1 MQNLPIDSSRYDRP
15 NRIKTT
21 ETEKNTP
28 EYHVRNAKWALS
40 TGSENLRSK
49 FIRRTKINKAFFKGG
64 DNQWIFDED
73 IEQFLKDETGATRS
87 RIKVANNTIKPIIQQ
102 YKGNAN
108 RLELNARA
116 ESVSPR
122 AKNRMTEALKEK
134 MYMFDLSLESPMFK
148 EMIKEKYGV
157 GDTAQETES
166 IFMNTYTDEYVS
178 NMNELITY
186 IENIN
191 RIEQH
196 KIKLAEN
203 LGLSGLAVMY
213 SFENR
218 GHLKFEPIESEDFIF
233 DESAKKDNLSDGSY
247 MGHIH
252 TMTPTSIFE
261 AYNPSDD
268 DAEAIENYVNNI
280 ANLNGANSTYDNIFS
295 NTGSSRNTS
304 LKIPVYKIYFKDVQE
319 EKHGYVMSEY
329 GYPILVRIDFI
340 EKGEESPK
348 YSEADVIEPPKSA
361 KNDFVFKGK
370 KIAKVYNEILRY
382 CYFIPSEYLAAAE
395 RIDNKRKEVNDIVL
409 DWGVYAYQGTNLE
422 DPSEVRFPYQAYTWG
437 YIDGEIISPVDDAI
451 SPQRLINRILSVTE
465 SNINNSG
472 GSNTVIDEDTLNP
485 EDVKNGTVARDIKQG
500 KPIFI
505 RSRGKGV
512 PNSVG
517 YYDNTPKEGVYRMFD
532 IIPIMRDIIQQ
543 STGVNEPLQGGESQ
557 QAGTQLVGVTE
568 LLIQRGSLMQ
578 EPFYKALEEI
588 YIQMYERMITD
599 GKIIYTQNERVL
611 SVATGDDGV
620 KVFQLSG
627 DLLNEDFRVF
637 IKRNNSNETLKN
649 QANQMLMSFM
659 EMGLV
664 DNDTFVNLYNR
675 ADPSQ
680 VISGLRQFNVAKA
693 EAARK
698 QMKEQEA
705 MMEEEAIQAEAD
717 LAVAKD
723 ESVEQEQRA
732 FQNQAQLENIKAANK
747 ENEAIINSV
756 VNAKKPQ

>member
-1 MQNLPIDSSRYDRP
+1 MINLPIDSSRYDRP
-15 NRIKTT
+15 NRIKTS
-21 ETEKNTP
+21 EADKNTP
-28 EYHVRNAKWALS
+28 EYHVRNSKWALS
-40 TGSENLRSK
+40 SGSENLRQK
-49 FIRRTKINKAFFKGG
+49 FIRRTKINKAFFMGG

-108 RLELNARA
+108 RLELSARA

-122 AKNRMTEALKEK
+122 ASNRMTQALNEK
-134 MYMFDLSLESPMFK
+134 IYMFDLSLESPMFR
-148 EMIKEKYGV
+148 ELIKETYGV
-157 GDTAQETES
+157 GDTKQETES
-166 IFMNTYTDEYVS
+166 IFQNTYIDEYVS

-213 SFENR
+213 SYEDK
-218 GHLKFEPIESEDFIF
+218 GHLKFMPIESEDFIF
-233 DESAKKDNLSDGSY
+233 DESAKRYDLSDGSY
-247 MGHIH
+247 MGHIDF
-252 TMTPTSIFE
+252 MTPTSIFE
-261 AYNPSDD
+261 RYDPQEK

-280 ANLNGANSTYDNIFS
+280 ATINGQASAYDNVFS
-295 NTGSSRNTS
+295 NNGSSRTPN
-304 LKIPVYKIYFKDVQE
+304 LKIPVYKMYFKDVQE
-319 EKHGYVMSEY
+319 EKHGYVMSEF
-329 GYPILVRIDFI
+329 GYKILVKIDFV
-340 EKGEESPK
+340 EDGEEMPR
-348 YSEADVIEPPKSA
+348 YTEADVVEPPKSS

-370 KIAKVYNEILRY
+370 NIAKVYNEIMRY
-382 CYFIPSEYLAAAE
+382 CYFIPSEYLASAE
-395 RIDNKRKEVNDIVL
+395 RIDNKRKEVTDIVL
-409 DWGVYAYQGTNLE
+409 DYGVYSLQGTNLE
-422 DPSEVRFPYQAYTWG
+422 DPSACNFPFQAYTWG

-588 YIQMYERMITD
+588 YIQMYQTMITD
-599 GKIIYTQNERVL
+599 GKILYSQNERLL

-620 KVFQLSG
+620 KVFQLSK

-637 IKRNNSNETLKN
+637 IKRNNSQETMKN
-649 QANQMLMSFM
+649 QANQMLMSFL
-659 EMGLV
+659 EIGLI
-664 DNDTFVNLYNR
+664 DNTTFINLYDR
-675 ADPSQ
+675 ADPQQ
-680 VISGLRQFNVAKA
+680 VTNGIRQYNSAKIEA
-693 EAARK
+693 ERK
-698 QMKEQEA
+698 AMKEQEA
-705 MMEEEAIQAEAD
+705 AMEEQAIQAEAD
-717 LAVAKD
+717 LALAKD
-723 ESVEQEQRA
+723 ESVEKEQRQ
-732 FQNQAQLENIKAANK
+732 FQNEANMENIKAANK
-747 ENEAIINSV
+747 ENEQIVQSV
-756 VNAKKPQ
+756 VNSKNPQ